1 MGFWS
6 EAFKNIDRPSNALQ
20 GLAVGGIEGFKR
32 GWGQKEN
39 YDFEQLWDADLQK
52 KGWSEREGFG
62 EKGSY
67 VASTI
72 ANILVDPLNLLP
84 IGLLTKGTKA
94 VSKAKQMGANI
105 DESAMKGSFVS
116 SFPNYIQGRYRP
128 TDKTAQIMKSLD
140 DKFKADSGLLSG
152 VTIKGI
158 TPSQHYKKF
167 KKVTGFAK
175 TGGAGVRNI
184 IKNSLSPEARA
195 LYRSH
200 NINKSMME
208 GAYLS
213 NKKNKQ
219 LELIHRALYNAH
231 IAEQSGTV
239 GSKTLLRDFMKRVE
253 YQGYTPFKAGT
264 YHKASKGRVIGGKA
278 IDKDEANRLEDI
290 MGRAWTNRKGIKASD
305 DPSTMVFI
313 KRPASTKGGRHLNDL
328 KTKSPDIA
336 KIRNL
341 FTDNTKAI
349 KGMNLDELAEYL
361 TKSTG
366 KVFIP
371 DEKTGQVWSSFSM
384 TGTSITEGGVNVAFG
399 IKKNGRFVASIS
411 DEHNFLEK
419 IKYVK
424 GGIDLFPV
432 GKMVESSLPNRV
444 IMMTTPVTGNIT
456 RFKAKA
462 GSGSKKTLY
471 EKNRIAMDEKLEDL
485 KWGQA
490 LDTITNAKATRPDLI
505 YETGRQYQGL
515 GVVPT
520 AVATADAGA
529 GLFSGSS
536 SQ

>member
-20 GLAVGGIEGFKR
+20 GLAVGGIEGLKR
-32 GWGQKEN
+32 GWGQEEN
-39 YDFEQLWDADLQK
+39 YDFEQMWNADLQK

-67 VASTI
+67 IASTI

-84 IGLLTKGTKA
+84 IGLLTKGTQA
-94 VSKAKQMGANI
+94 VKSAKQMGANL
-105 DESAMKGSFVS
+105 DKKAMKGSFVS
-116 SFPNYIQGRYRP
+116 SFPNYIQGHYAV
-128 TDKTAQIMKSLD
+128 TDRTKDIMKSLD
-140 DKFKADSGLLSG
+140 EGLLSD
-152 VTIKGI
+152 VKIKGI
-158 TPSQHYKKF
+158 PLSGHYKQA

-175 TGGAGVRNI
+175 TGFAGAGNI

-200 NINKSMME
+200 NINKGMME

-213 NKKNKQ
+213 NKGNKD
-219 LELIHRALYNAH
+219 LELIHRALYNSH

-264 YHKASKGRVIGGKA
+264 YHKASKGKVIGGKA

-290 MGRAWTNRKGIKASD
+290 MGKAWTNRKGIQASD
-305 DPSTMVFI
+305 DSSTMVFI

-371 DEKTGQVWSSFSM
+371 DEKTGQVWSNFSM

-419 IKYVK
+419 ISATKWGVDFLP
-424 GGIDLFPV
+424 I
-432 GKMVESSLPNRV
+432 GKMVESSLPTRIV
-444 IMMTTPVTGNIT
+444 MMTSPITGNIT
-456 RFKAKA
+456 KFKRAALPFQKR
-462 GSGSKKTLY
+462 KKTQY
-471 EKNRIAMDEKLEDL
+471 EKSRIASDKALDDL
-485 KWGQA
+485 DWTTA
-490 LDTITNAKATRPDLI
+490 LDTITDAKATRPDML
-505 YETGRQYQGL
+505 YEVGRQYQGL
-515 GVVPT
+515 GAVPT
-520 AVATADAGA
+520 AIATADAGA
-529 GLFSGSS
+529 GLFNGKY

>member
-94 VSKAKQMGANI
+94 VRKAKQMGANI
-105 DESAMKGSFVS
+105 DKSAMKGSFIS
-116 SFPNYIQGRYRP
+116 SFPNYIQGRYMATGR
-128 TDKTAQIMKSLD
+128 TKDVMKSLD
-140 DKFKADSGLLSG
+140 EGLLSS
-152 VTIKGI
+152 VKIKGI
-158 TPSQHYKKF
+158 PLSGHYKKF
-167 KKVTGFAK
+167 KKGTGFAK

-184 IKNSLSPEARA
+184 IKNSLSPEARS

-200 NINKSMME
+200 NINKGMME

-213 NKKNKQ
+213 NKGNKQ

-264 YHKASKGRVIGGKA
+264 YHKASKGRVRGGGA
-278 IDKDEANRLEDI
+278 ISKDEANRLEDI
-290 MGRAWTNRKGIKASD
+290 MGRVWTNRKGIKASD

-424 GGIDLFPV
+424 GGIDLFPI
-432 GKMVESSLPNRV
+432 GKMVESSLPTRV
-444 IMMTTPVTGNIT
+444 VMMTSPITGNIT
-456 RFKAKA
+456 KFKATA

-471 EKNRIAMDEKLEDL
+471 EKNRIAMDKKLEDL
-485 KWGQA
+485 EWGQA

-505 YETGRQYQGL
+505 YETGKQYLGL
-515 GVVPT
+515 GAVPT
-520 AVATADAGA
+520 AIATADAGA

>member
-1 MGFWS
+1 MATG
-6 EAFKNIDRPSNALQ
+6 R
-20 GLAVGGIEGFKR
+20 
-32 GWGQKEN
+32 
-39 YDFEQLWDADLQK
+39 
-52 KGWSEREGFG
+52 
-62 EKGSY
+62 
-67 VASTI
+67 
-72 ANILVDPLNLLP
+72 
-84 IGLLTKGTKA
+84 TKD
-94 VSKAKQMGANI
+94 V
-105 DESAMKGSFVS
+105 
-116 SFPNYIQGRYRP
+116 
-128 TDKTAQIMKSLD
+128 MKSLD
-140 DKFKADSGLLSG
+140 EGLLSS
-152 VTIKGI
+152 VKIKGI
-158 TPSQHYKKF
+158 PLSGHYKKF
-167 KKVTGFAK
+167 KKGTGFAK

-213 NKKNKQ
+213 NKGNKQ

-253 YQGYTPFKAGT
+253 YQGYTPFKVGT
-264 YHKASKGRVIGGKA
+264 YHKASKGRVRGGGP
-278 IDKDEANRLEDI
+278 ISKDEANMLEGI
-290 MGRAWTNRKGIKASD
+290 MGKVWTNRKGIKASD

-313 KRPASTKGGRHLNDL
+313 KRPASTKGGRHLNDM

-336 KIRNL
+336 KVRNL
-341 FTDNTKAI
+341 FENNKETINGLKT
-349 KGMNLDELAEYL
+349 LDELAEYL

-371 DEKTGQVWSSFSM
+371 DEKTGQVWSTFSM
-384 TGTSITEGGVNVAFG
+384 TGTSITEGGVNIAFG
-399 IKKNGRFVASIS
+399 IKKNGRFIASVS

-419 IKYVK
+419 IRFL
-424 GGIDLFPV
+424 GI
-432 GKMVESSLPNRV
+432 GKAVESSLPTR
-444 IMMTTPVTGNIT
+444 ILMMTTPITGKIT
-456 RFKAKA
+456 KFKAKA

-471 EKNRIAMDEKLEDL
+471 EKNRIAMDKKLEDL
-485 KWGQA
+485 EWGRA

-515 GVVPT
+515 GV
-520 AVATADAGA
+520 GSA